1 MSGSSHEFQS
11 TVSAERSSI
20 EFDSQ
25 EDENQQRID
34 CIRPRDRSFS
44 EPVQTSQDEN
54 QQGIDNIRER
64 LRSYS
69 EDVQPSEY
77 VNQLEEYNQPRLG
90 PISEFEQANE
100 SSTSQV
106 VQVDEYEYQQTIEDI
121 QPRMRSMSRLDRAI
135 EYENHKVDFIQSRP
149 SPIPELE
156 QANADEYEQGIE
168 HVQPRQRSIS
178 THMQPDEY
186 ENQQGMDNI
195 HSRLSS
201 ISELEQINE
210 YENQQGIDNIQSRLS
225 SISELEEYENQQGT
239 DNIQSRLSS
248 ISELEQV
255 NEYENQQGIDNIQS
269 RLSSISEY
277 DDQEVIEYAPKLR
290 SSTISESE
298 QANEYEKKEIEYD
311 HVKINSTTYTEMRKA
326 QEVLENLQ
334 QVDFIQTKLRST
346 EVTDAHQ
353 QEKQG
358 TDIPSEHAD
367 QDEHHQGII
376 YVPATES
383 STEKRSE
390 EEIQQEKHD
399 EVLNEFPEH
408 KFIFRD
414 LKSDEQLH
422 W

>member
-168 HVQPRQRSIS
+168 H
-178 THMQPDEY
+178 
-186 ENQQGMDNI
+186 
-195 HSRLSS
+195 
-201 ISELEQINE
+201 
-210 YENQQGIDNIQSRLS
+210 
-225 SISELEEYENQQGT
+225 
-239 DNIQSRLSS
+239 
-248 ISELEQV
+248 
-255 NEYENQQGIDNIQS
+255 S